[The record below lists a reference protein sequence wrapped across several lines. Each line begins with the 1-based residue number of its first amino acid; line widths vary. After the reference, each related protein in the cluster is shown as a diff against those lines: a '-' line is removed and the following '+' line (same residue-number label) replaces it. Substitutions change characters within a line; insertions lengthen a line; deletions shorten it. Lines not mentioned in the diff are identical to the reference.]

1 MKSAK
6 AKKPAKTKSSNM
18 RMKDLRPKKDAR
30 GGSQNKE
37 GPEENIPRLTV

>member
-6 AKKPAKTKSSNM
+6 SKKATKSKPAAN

-37 GPEENIPRLTV
+37 GPNTDLLRTPQ

>member
-6 AKKPAKTKSSNM
+6 AKKPAKTKPATM
-18 RMKDLRPKKDAR
+18 RMKDLRPKKDAK

-37 GPEENIPRLTV
+37 NPETDLLRQTV